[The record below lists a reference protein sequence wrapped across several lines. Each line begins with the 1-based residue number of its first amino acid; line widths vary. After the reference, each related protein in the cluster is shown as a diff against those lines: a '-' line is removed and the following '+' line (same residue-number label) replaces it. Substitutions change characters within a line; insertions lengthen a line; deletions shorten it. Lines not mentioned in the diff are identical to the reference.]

1 VDEHSELGVA
11 IPIAGRQPLGGDRV
25 PPLRERDDDDEAV
38 EDCFKLNC
46 LAAIFKRD
54 GVY

>member
-11 IPIAGRQPLGGDRV
+11 IPITRRQPLGGDRV

-38 EDCFKLNC
+38 QDGFKLNC
-46 LAAIFKRD
+46 LAAIIKRD